1 MKKILKYTGL
11 ALFIFTLAYGIF
23 NFTVLTY
30 GFRQL
35 KGQLGI
41 ILNTEDLETIRNSS
55 ATPDSV
61 KVKLQLIGEIKKFAT
76 DSLGINPSKNYTTY
90 YEQHGKPILWV
101 ITASKPYKLEAHKW
115 KFPIVGEFSYKGHFK
130 KEYADQDLAV
140 LKKEGW
146 DTRLGEVSA
155 WSTLGY
161 LKDPVLSSMLDK
173 KPGDL
178 ASLIIHELTHGTLFV
193 KNNLEF
199 NENLADF
206 VGDYGALKFLE
217 FKYGKNSKEYTQY
230 NADKNYYQKFSNHI
244 MRGTRRLDS
253 LYATFDEKMQSKLKD
268 SLKFHLINEI
278 ITSSDTLGRKRWS
291 KKTPK
296 LNNAYFVA
304 FKTYQAKQNLFEE
317 EFKTKFNSDFK
328 SYMRYLKQKYP
339 SIGL

>member
-11 ALFIFTLAYGIF
+11 AILLFILICGAM
-23 NFTVLTY
+23 NFSVLRY

-35 KGQLGI
+35 KGQLSI
-41 ILNTEDLETIRNSS
+41 IFDTEDLETIRTSPN
-55 ATPDSV
+55 TPDSV
-61 KVKLQLIGEIKKFAT
+61 KVKLELIGEIKKFAI

-101 ITASKPYKLEAHKW
+101 ITASEPYRLEARKW
-115 KFPIVGEFSYKGHFK
+115 KFPIVGEFSYKGHFEK
-130 KEYADQDLAV
+130 KYADEDITA

-161 LKDPVLSSMLDK
+161 LKDPVLSSMLNKD
-173 KPGDL
+173 PGEL

-217 FKYGKNSKEYTQY
+217 FKYGKNSKEYIQY

-244 MRGTRRLDS
+244 MHGTRKLDS
-253 LYATFDEKMQSKLKD
+253 LYATFDGKMQSKLKD

-291 KKTPK
+291 KKIPK

-317 EFKTKFNSDFK
+317 EFRTKFNSDFK